1 LELEGIMRRRDWIV
15 LAALTA
21 ASPGRLFGQ
30 SQEVWFGTWVLNLEK
45 SAYAKGAPRPQRT
58 TTRVEPWGDG
68 LKYTSDSVNGRGVA
82 GHTEWR
88 AKFDG
93 KDYPVTGVPTV
104 DSYALRRVDAHTYEV
119 IAKKNGMVTTV
130 SRSVISADG
139 KTRTVTQLG
148 QHAEGDTVNN
158 TLVFDRQ

>member
-1 LELEGIMRRRDWIV
+1 MRRRDWLV
-15 LAALTA
+15 FTALTA
-21 ASPGRLFGQ
+21 ASAVNLFGQ
-30 SQEVWFGTWVLNLEK
+30 SQETWFGTWMLNLEK
-45 SAYAKGAPRPQRT
+45 STYAPGAAKPRRT

-68 LKYTSDSVNGRGVA
+68 LKYTSDSLNGRGSA

-104 DSYALRRVDAHTYEV
+104 DSYALRRVDDHTYEV
-119 IAKKNGMVTTV
+119 IAKKNGKVTTV
-130 SRSVISADG
+130 SRSVISADR

-158 TLVFDRQ
+158 TLVFDRE